1 MTVVFSDVGG
11 TIFGGEPWSHLR
23 HHPKFNQARLRWET
37 AKFIPTLVMHRIG
50 FMDETQMRRVWL
62 AGMAQILKGMKRE
75 DVMQMYSDTLEGS
88 LQAVMRHDVIE
99 RLQKH
104 KAEGATVVLVSGIFA
119 DLVEL
124 IARQIGVDAAIGTN
138 LEFIGEV
145 ATGKLIGIP
154 SVGAQKIDLIHQYMR
169 DNHPQTKLEDCY
181 AYADSYS
188 DRALLS
194 AVGHGVAAHP
204 DRKMLEAALANNWEI
219 MPAIENV

>member
-23 HHPKFNQARLRWET
+23 HHPKFNQMRLRIET
-37 AKFIPTLVMHRIG
+37 LKFFPTFIMHRTG
-50 FMDETQMRRVWL
+50 FIDETQMRRIWL

-75 DVMQMYSDTLEGS
+75 DVLQMYSETLEGS
-88 LQAVMRHDVIE
+88 LQDVMRHDVIE

-124 IARQIGVDAAIGTN
+124 IAKHIGVDAAIGTN
-138 LEFIGEV
+138 MEFVGEV
-145 ATGKLIGIP
+145 VTGKLIGIP

-204 DRKMLEAALANNWEI
+204 DSKMRAAAIVNNWEI
-219 MPAIENV
+219 IPSDETN

>member
-23 HHPKFNQARLRWET
+23 HHALFNQGRLRLET
-37 AKFIPTLVMHRIG
+37 VKFLPTMILHRTG
-50 FMDETQMRRVWL
+50 VMDETQMRRNWL

-75 DVMQMYSDTLEGS
+75 DVLTMYRETLEGS
-88 LQAVMRHDVIE
+88 LQDVMHHDVIE
-99 RLQKH
+99 RLQEH
-104 KAEGATVVLVSGIFA
+104 KANGATVVLVSGIFS

-124 IARQIGVDAAIGTN
+124 IANHIGVDGAIGTR
-138 LEFIGEV
+138 LEYLGEV
-145 ATGKLIGIP
+145 VTGKLIGIP
-154 SVGAQKIDLIHQYMR
+154 SVGSQKIDLIHQYMR
-169 DNHPQTKLEDCY
+169 ENHPQTKLEDCY

-204 DRKMLEAALANNWEI
+204 DKKMREAAIAHQWEI
-219 MPAIENV
+219 LPANGTV